1 MKEWGKEKS
10 SQINLKE
17 GARQEAAY
25 QTRRRS
31 IRFNP
36 TETRATTQPEE
47 SITRLQR
54 LAGNPLRRAYGKNY
68 HTYVMDYFSDN
79 NLSYFDW

>member
-1 MKEWGKEKS
+1 MKECGKEKS
-10 SQINLKE
+10 SKINLKE
-17 GARQEAAY
+17 GNAPGAY

-79 NLSYFDW
+79 NLS